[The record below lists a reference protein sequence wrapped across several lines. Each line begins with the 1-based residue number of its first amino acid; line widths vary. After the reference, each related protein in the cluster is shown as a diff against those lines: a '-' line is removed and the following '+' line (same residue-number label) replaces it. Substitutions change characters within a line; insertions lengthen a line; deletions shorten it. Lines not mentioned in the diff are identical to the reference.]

1 MPLNFLRGLF
11 GSNEIKSLA
20 QSLATELSRRYPPT
34 MASGQGRKLSPQ
46 AVTNILESVITKAV
60 TKTQEWRL
68 GVLGKA
74 RLGNALR
81 WEMKERG
88 YPEPFIEMVTEALV
102 VYMTR
107 RAATPATTSG
117 GKR

>member
-1 MPLNFLRGLF
+1 MPLNFLRNLF
-11 GSNEIKSLA
+11 GSREIKTLA
-20 QSLATELSRRYPPT
+20 QSLSTELARRYPPT

-46 AVTNILESVITKAV
+46 AVTNILESVIGKAV

-68 GVLGKA
+68 GVIGKA

-81 WEMKERG
+81 WELKERG
-88 YPEPFIEMVTEALV
+88 YPEAFIEMVTEALV

-107 RAATPATTSG
+107 RAAAPASPA

>member
-11 GSNEIKSLA
+11 GSNEIKTLA
-20 QSLATELSRRYPPT
+20 QSLANELARRYPPT

-68 GVLGKA
+68 GVVGKA

-107 RAATPATTSG
+107 RAQAPAATA